1 MDAAE
6 FAPLLCAG
14 VTVFQALRHSGVKP
28 GETVAVQGLGGLG
41 HLAVQY
47 AKQFGYRV
55 VAISR
60 GEEKKQTATSL
71 GASDFIDA
79 SKGDPGAALRELGG
93 AALVLTTALSSE
105 AITPLIKGLNIQGK
119 LIIVSVPGPIT
130 INTAD
135 LLKYGIS
142 VQVWPTGNN
151 KDSEKAIDF
160 ADRHA
165 VSSVVEKFPLAQA
178 QQAYGTY
185 YWIFSIMVTTA
196 LPLHALL
203 IISTQVDKMISGQ
216 ARYRAV
222 ITVD

>member
-6 FAPLLCAG
+6 FAPILCAG

-55 VAISR
+55 VAVSR
-60 GEEKKQTATSL
+60 GEDKKEAATSL

-79 SKGDPGAALRELGG
+79 NKGDPGAALRALGG

-130 INTAD
+130 VNTAD
-135 LLKYGIS
+135 LLRYGVS
-142 VQVWPTGNN
+142 VQVWPAGNN
-151 KDSEKAIDF
+151 KDSEKAVDF
-160 ADRHA
+160 ADRRGLT
-165 VSSVVEKFPLAQA
+165 SIVEKFPLDQA
-178 QQAYGTY
+178 QQAYGMY
-185 YWIFSIMVTTA
+185 RH
-196 LPLHALL
+196 L
-203 IISTQVDKMISGQ
+203 STGL
-216 ARYRAV
+216 
-222 ITVD
+222 